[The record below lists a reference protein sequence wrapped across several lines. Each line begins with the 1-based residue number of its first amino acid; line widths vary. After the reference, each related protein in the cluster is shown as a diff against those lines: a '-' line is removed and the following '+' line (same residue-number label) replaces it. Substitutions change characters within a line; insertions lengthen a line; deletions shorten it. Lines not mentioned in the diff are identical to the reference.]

1 MFREP
6 ERNVWSVSDLVEY
19 LYTKLNMDEQ
29 LQKIWLEGEITN
41 FSRHSKSRHM
51 YFTIKDERAAIDA
64 VMFAGNNR
72 RLRFQPKN
80 GDRVLV
86 RGYVSLYMK
95 DGHLQM
101 YVQDMRLSGMGDL
114 YVAFQRLKEQ
124 LMTEGLFDQ
133 PKKPLPKY
141 PRKVGVITSASGA
154 AVRDIIVTI
163 KRRYPIASILLYP
176 VPVQGDQAASQ
187 IARAI
192 DRMNELNEADVI
204 IVGRGGG
211 SLEELWAF
219 NEEVVA
225 RSIHR
230 SLLPVVSAVGHETDF
245 TISDLV
251 ADRRAPTPTAAAELV
266 VPQIEEL
273 RNQVKQYTH
282 RLIKSQFSLL
292 VRLKDRFESKV
303 NRAVFKD
310 PKARLYQYTQRLDH
324 METRLEH
331 TMHRILANKDR
342 RLGEAKLQLKS
353 CHPAQELS
361 KLNER
366 LSLLI
371 RDCCT
376 HMAQQV
382 KTQKQ
387 MYQHQLAQ
395 LDALSPLRVMQ
406 RGYSLVYRF
415 DSDQLVKSARQMKSG
430 DLIRVRL
437 ADGQLK
443 CQVWRSEGE
452 NDE

>member
-6 ERNVWSVSDLVEY
+6 ERDIWSVSDLVEY
-19 LYTKLNMDEQ
+19 LYTTLSMDEQ
-29 LQKIWLEGEITN
+29 LQRIWLEGEITN
-41 FSRHSKSRHM
+41 FSKHGKSRHM
-51 YFTIKDERAAIDA
+51 YFTIKDEQAAIDA

-95 DGHLQM
+95 DGHLQF
-101 YVQDMRLSGMGDL
+101 YVQDMRLSGMGEL
-114 YVAFQRLKEQ
+114 HIAFQRLKEQ
-124 LMTEGLFDQ
+124 LMKEGLFDQ

-154 AVRDIIVTI
+154 AVRDIIVTM

-176 VPVQGDQAASQ
+176 VSVQGDQAAQ
-187 IARAI
+187 EIARAI
-192 DRMNELNEADVI
+192 DHLNELNDVDVI

-225 RSIHR
+225 RSIYR

-251 ADRRAPTPTAAAELV
+251 ADKRAPTPTAAAELV

-273 RNQVKQYTH
+273 RNQVVQFAQ
-282 RLIKSQFSLL
+282 RLYQSQVTLL
-292 VRLKDRFESKV
+292 DRLKDRLESKV
-303 NRAVFKD
+303 NRPVFKD
-310 PKARLYQYTQRLDH
+310 PKARLYQYFQRLDY

-331 TMHRILANKDR
+331 AMHKLLESRDR

-353 CHPAQELS
+353 CHPSQKLS

-366 LSLLI
+366 LQFLV
-371 RDCCT
+371 RDCCV
-376 HMAQQV
+376 HMIQQL

-387 MYQHQLAQ
+387 LYQHQVAK
-395 LDALSPLRVMQ
+395 LDALSPLKVMK

-415 DSDQLVKSARQMKSG
+415 DNNQLVKSTRQIKAG

-443 CQVWRSEGE
+443 CQVWKSEGE